1 MIPRPLLVLLAML
14 VPMATP
20 RLAGAQEPSV
30 CQIRELAALWGTS
43 QEQAN
48 AIAVGKLRA
57 GLKSELF
64 AAEYAAAKLPATC
77 AWSETPYT
85 YKDAEVLARA
95 WSMSPAEAKIMVEAK
110 IADGLETLIID
121 TLAMG
126 DKLFEEPKKFI
137 GDEFFNMGYAY
148 CDARILAAAWEMDP
162 YDAKISA
169 AKRMLGGDK
178 LELDFK
184 QGTKQMRKHREVC
197 DFWETGWYTGDAELL
212 AQVWGIT
219 LDESKARIGRDVA
232 QGRTA
237 RLWKQIS
244 RAKMGK

>member
-20 RLAGAQEPSV
+20 QIAGAQEPTV
-30 CQIRELAALWGTS
+30 CQIRSLASLWGTS
-43 QEQAN
+43 QEEAR
-48 AIAVGKLRA
+48 AVAVGKLRA
-57 GLKSELF
+57 GLKSQLF
-64 AAEYAAAKLPATC
+64 DAEYAAAKLPTTC

-85 YKDAEVLARA
+85 YNDAEVLARA
-95 WSMSPAEAKIMVEAK
+95 WSMSPAEAKTQVESK
-110 IADGLETLIID
+110 IAQGLEVSVIEL
-121 TLAMG
+121 LASG
-126 DKLFEEPKKFI
+126 GKGFDEPKKFI
-137 GDEFFNMGYAY
+137 GDEFFNSGYAY
-148 CDARILAAAWEMDP
+148 CDARVLAAAWEMDP

-169 AKRMLGGDK
+169 AKRILGGDK

-184 QGTKQMRKHREVC
+184 KGTKQMRKRREVC

-232 QGRTA
+232 QGRAA
-237 RLWKQIS
+237 RLWKQVS
-244 RAKMGK
+244 RAKLGK